1 MFPDFRPDHNCIFL
15 PRYTWKSEI
24 LHPKEKRDWLLNLFF
39 SKPDYADVHRKVYY
53 AGYFG
58 AKAGGGALTY
68 GIVAASVANMRGQKD
83 DAWNHLIAG
92 ASIGFIGGYA
102 NKSSAAGAI
111 TAVIFGIGGVLLK
124 QFYVTGRS
132 LTQFA
137 DKGELNFMEPETH
150 DYRYASIWLNSFDT
164 KTRSERYW

>member
-58 AKAGGGALTY
+58 AKAG
-68 GIVAASVANMRGQKD
+68 N
-83 DAWNHLIAG
+83 
-92 ASIGFIGGYA
+92 
-102 NKSSAAGAI
+102 
-111 TAVIFGIGGVLLK
+111 
-124 QFYVTGRS
+124 
-132 LTQFA
+132 
-137 DKGELNFMEPETH
+137 
-150 DYRYASIWLNSFDT
+150 
-164 KTRSERYW
+164 

>member
-1 MFPDFRPDHNCIFL
+1 M
-15 PRYTWKSEI
+15 I
-24 LHPKEKRDWLLNLFF
+24 LTLNQI
-39 SKPDYADVHRKVYY
+39 D
-53 AGYFG
+53 
-58 AKAGGGALTY
+58 
-68 GIVAASVANMRGQKD
+68 
-83 DAWNHLIAG
+83 
-92 ASIGFIGGYA
+92 
-102 NKSSAAGAI
+102 KSSAAGAI